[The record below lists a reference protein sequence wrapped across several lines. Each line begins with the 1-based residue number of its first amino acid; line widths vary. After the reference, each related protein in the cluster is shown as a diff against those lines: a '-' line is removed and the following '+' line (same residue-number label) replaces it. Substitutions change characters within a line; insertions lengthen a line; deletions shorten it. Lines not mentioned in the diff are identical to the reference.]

1 MTHRVVVN
9 VDLAESAT
17 NRLGTARL
25 ALRELTPEQVAVLLD
40 PDATSEDWVT
50 GYPLPGSKNAAT
62 GFGRRG
68 PDDMRRGFGMYH
80 IVRASDRLV
89 VGEVGF
95 HQPPA
100 DATVELG
107 FGLAESC
114 RGTGYASEALAE
126 LVRWAFSQPGLDQV
140 VARTMDTNLAAQNV
154 LKRVGFRYVSPDG
167 EFDRYVITAADLAPV
182 SGPFE
187 VNKAGLA
194 TVADAPQARRR
205 SAGAARMGR
214 EGRRPTR

>member
-89 VGEVGF
+89 VGEVDFISRLLMPLSSWVSAWRSLVVVLDMPQRRWPSWSGGRSPS
-95 HQPPA
+95 Q
-100 DATVELG
+100 
-107 FGLAESC
+107 GLTRSW
-114 RGTGYASEALAE
+114 LA
-126 LVRWAFSQPGLDQV
+126 RWT
-140 VARTMDTNLAAQNV
+140 RT
-154 LKRVGFRYVSPDG
+154 S
-167 EFDRYVITAADLAPV
+167 
-182 SGPFE
+182 
-187 VNKAGLA
+187 
-194 TVADAPQARRR
+194 
-205 SAGAARMGR
+205 
-214 EGRRPTR
+214 RPRTC